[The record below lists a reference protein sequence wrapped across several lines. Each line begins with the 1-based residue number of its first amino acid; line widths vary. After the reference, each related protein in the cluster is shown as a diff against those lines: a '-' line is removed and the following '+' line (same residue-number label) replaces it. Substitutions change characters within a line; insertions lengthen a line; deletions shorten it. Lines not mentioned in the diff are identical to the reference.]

1 MNTKNTY
8 PPTYTSV
15 SPTTS
20 MSTRARRALKSVEL
34 ENHHAFDA
42 SPQPSKF
49 IVIRRRSAVR
59 DRASRRVR
67 RTIERARE
75 GTTARAR
82 DRDRVR

>member
-34 ENHHAFDA
+34 ENHHAFDV

>member
-20 MSTRARRALKSVEL
+20 MSTRARRALGSVEL

-67 RTIERARE
+67 RRIERARE